1 MSTSTPT
8 TTTTT
13 TYPYI
18 INNLGDDD
26 GDCDGEGDDITLLQE
41 LDIQR
46 GYDCEDLNNGEEMVR
61 RKQLKKQQQR
71 DIIKEPSSQIKYDEN
86 SVITTRQLII
96 EEQQSPFKNR
106 HRLTLLNRRL
116 YNMQARLVDLDNTGI
131 LAAVRYD
138 RNDTD
143 FQVNPSTKTTDDTS
157 TPSSSSSSLVASST
171 GIVSVSSIISR
182 RGSFPSPVADRGVVK
197 KLPKRKESPPPTAAT
212 TTITTEQQEFQVGDR
227 VYVPKSKLTYYYH
240 VVKRHFFILTS
251 VSACLM
257 PFLPFFSLF
266 SPPFD

>member
-13 TYPYI
+13 TTTYPSI
-18 INNLGDDD
+18 ITNNVVGDDD

-46 GYDCEDLNNGEEMVR
+46 GYDCEDLQLNVEEMLR

-71 DIIKEPSSQIKYDEN
+71 DIIKEPSSQIKYDES

-143 FQVNPSTKTTDDTS
+143 FQGNPSTKTTEDTDTS
-157 TPSSSSSSLVASST
+157 TPSSSSVRASAT
-171 GIVSVSSIISR
+171 AIVSVSSIVSR
-182 RGSFPSPVADRGVVK
+182 RGSFPSPVSDRGSVK
-197 KLPKRKESPPPTAAT
+197 KKTPKRKESPPTTTTAA
-212 TTITTEQQEFQVGDR
+212 TEQQEFQVGDR
-227 VYVPKSKLTYYYH
+227 VYVPKGKLTYYT
-240 VVKRHFFILTS
+240 IIML
-251 VSACLM
+251 
-257 PFLPFFSLF
+257 
-266 SPPFD
+266 